1 MDNTFQLLDEAGRV
15 DFFRLI
21 MQSIGHYSYICLW
34 SYFRHPYNCLCFL
47 DGLFYEENNQPS
59 SSSGSKARRLFD
71 EYRQEAFFVETE
83 RVPGIAFKNSLPYVE
98 IQELELQKLA
108 STEAQRQ
115 FYQEARIKKAIFM
128 GCRSGEIEI
137 GFANVSQVDIEKE
150 MRSLFPR
157 DFSPQICP
165 IREPFW
171 RSDQNPPSSSSS
183 ISLRSP
189 STDSPEYSSLLF
201 NIPSNAHFPETPSE
215 VPSFFQIPI
224 TPSPYQEAMQTFAR
238 ARNIPFLTPEIEN
251 AAVAKAFL
259 AVLSSSPSSLSH
271 QPQQNNLPYNH
282 RVISKSSAFKSYV
295 SALRPT
301 TQIRANL
308 GRQSMLKRSIAFVRS
323 LNSLRVQDQRLQ
335 ATRLTS
341 TQLHHMI
348 SERKR
353 REKLNESFQALKSLL
368 PSGTKKDKASLLTTT
383 REYLSSLK
391 AQIAELTR
399 RNQLLTAQLLPAEEA
414 INVEETSSSNE
425 RLGIRII
432 SHVLDSTIEERIV
445 ELRVTVRGECPMED
459 ILIRIL
465 EFLEQVEN
473 LSLVSME
480 SSTGQMIELISSTR
494 INLTL
499 RIEVNEL
506 WDEAGFREA
515 VRRVIADLAP

>member
-1 MDNTFQLLDEAGRV
+1 MDNTFLLDEAGRV

-21 MQSIGHYSYICLW
+21 MHSIGNSYICLW
-34 SYFRHPYNCLCFL
+34 SYLRHPFNLYFL
-47 DGLFYEENNQPS
+47 DGFFYEENNQPS

-71 EYRQEAFFVETE
+71 EYRQAAFIVENE

-115 FYQEARIKKAIFM
+115 FYQEARIKTAIFM

-137 GFANVSQVDIEKE
+137 GFVNVSQVDIEKE
-150 MRSLFPR
+150 MRSLFPG

-171 RSDQNPPSSSSS
+171 RPDQNPPASSSS
-183 ISLRSP
+183 ISLTSP
-189 STDSPEYSSLLF
+189 STDSAEYSSLLF
-201 NIPSNAHFPETPSE
+201 NIPSNAHIPETPIE
-215 VPSFFQIPI
+215 IPSFHQMPT
-224 TPSPYQEAMQTFAR
+224 TPSPYQEAMQAFAR
-238 ARNIPFLTPEIEN
+238 ARNIPFPAPETEN
-251 AAVAKAFL
+251 AAVARAFL
-259 AVLSSSPSSLSH
+259 AVLSSTPTSSLSH

-282 RVISKSSAFKSYV
+282 RVISKPSAFKSYV

-301 TQIRANL
+301 TQRRANL
-308 GRQSMLKRSIAFVRS
+308 GRQSMLKKSIAFVRS

-335 ATRLTS
+335 ATRPTS
-341 TQLHHMI
+341 THQLHHMI

-353 REKLNESFQALKSLL
+353 REKLNESFQALRSLL
-368 PSGTKKDKASLLTTT
+368 PSGTRKDKASLLTAT
-383 REYLSSLK
+383 RDYLSSLK

-399 RNQLLTAQLLPAEEA
+399 RNQLLMAQLLPAKEV
-414 INVEETSSSNE
+414 INVEETSFSNE

-432 SHVLDSTIEERIV
+432 PHVLDSTIEEPIV

-459 ILIRIL
+459 MAIHILG
-465 EFLEQVEN
+465 FLKQVEN
-473 LSLVSME
+473 VSLVSME
-480 SSTGQMIELISSTR
+480 SSTGQMLEFISSSR
-494 INLTL
+494 ISLTL
-499 RIEVNEL
+499 KIEENEL
-506 WDEAGFREA
+506 WDEAVFLEA